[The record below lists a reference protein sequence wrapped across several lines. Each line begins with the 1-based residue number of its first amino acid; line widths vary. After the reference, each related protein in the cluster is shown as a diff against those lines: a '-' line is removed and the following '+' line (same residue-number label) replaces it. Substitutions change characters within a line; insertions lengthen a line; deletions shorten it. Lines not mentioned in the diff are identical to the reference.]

1 MHMYNTDSWDYFLWF
16 PGLSNKK
23 LKRYDDALDSFYKL
37 HNILRNSAQVI
48 YQIADM
54 YPLKTIHF
62 YCLYYKTIGLGI
74 NQIFPIGI
82 TA

>member
-1 MHMYNTDSWDYFLWF
+1 MYMYSTWDFLWF

-54 YPLKTIHF
+54 YPFKTIHS
-62 YCLYYKTIGLGI
+62 YCYKTIGLGAVH
-74 NQIFPIGI
+74 NCQHFHLW
-82 TA
+82 